1 MKRPM
6 SQRRDTFVKFITAP
20 SRDISVCAQGA
31 ESGSEVRKDFLILI
45 ISGCPLAG
53 RLHAIAAK

>member
-6 SQRRDTFVKFITAP
+6 SQRRDTFAKSIPAL
-20 SRDISVCAQGA
+20 SRDISVRAQGA
-31 ESGSEVRKDFLILI
+31 ESGSEVRKDVLIPIL
-45 ISGCPLAG
+45 SGCPLAG